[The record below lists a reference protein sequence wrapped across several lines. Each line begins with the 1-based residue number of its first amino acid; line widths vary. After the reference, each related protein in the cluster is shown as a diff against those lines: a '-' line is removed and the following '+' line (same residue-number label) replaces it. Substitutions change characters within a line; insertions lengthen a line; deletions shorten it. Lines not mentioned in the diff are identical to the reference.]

1 MGLEYRSS
9 TGLGETETP
18 LSEGAHQVSCALGSR
33 TKKPGPDLLGGLGGS
48 PGEVEVGSGSQ
59 WWQGQQ
65 R

>member
-1 MGLEYRSS
+1 MGQ
-9 TGLGETETP
+9 GETETP
-18 LSEGAHQVSCALGSR
+18 LSEGAHKVSCALESW

-59 WWQGQQ
+59 WRQGHQ